1 MKVAQSWRTQMS
13 TKPATDISDEVTRAG
28 ETGTGLMEQIQFGLF
43 TCPSPCIV
51 VSGWDDFGL
60 GAITL

>member
-1 MKVAQSWRTQMS
+1 ML
-13 TKPATDISDEVTRAG
+13 D
-28 ETGTGLMEQIQFGLF
+28 LMEQIQFGLF